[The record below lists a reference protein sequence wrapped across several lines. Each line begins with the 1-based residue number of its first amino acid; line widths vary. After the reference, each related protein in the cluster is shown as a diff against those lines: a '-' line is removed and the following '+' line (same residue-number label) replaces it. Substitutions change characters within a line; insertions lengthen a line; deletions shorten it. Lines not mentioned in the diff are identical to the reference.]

1 MKQLFSFKNKSFPL
15 KLFIDDNQSDII
27 IREDGLF
34 LYLLIYR
41 NDIDSWRITN
51 IETEEEDV
59 EQEIKG
65 QTKIIKRGLP
75 LMVWPSS

>member
-27 IREDGLF
+27 IREDR
-34 LYLLIYR
+34 YTNNLLIYR
-41 NDIDSWRITN
+41 NDTDSWKISNTE
-51 IETEEEDV
+51 IEEEDV

-65 QTKIIKRGLP
+65 
-75 LMVWPSS
+75 